1 MKGRKMFLALA
12 GLCVLGAVL
21 LGSAISAQGQEKK
34 RRPTTGRGMNA
45 EERAKRTAD
54 RMKERLGVTDAE
66 WKAIGP
72 KVMKVSTLSR
82 QLSSYGGWG
91 RTRRPRP
98 AATED
103 RGGGGKRRPGRADR
117 ERGGG
122 RGREQTAVQKSGADL
137 RKVLANK
144 EAKPEEITK
153 ALAAYRKVRADAR
166 AELAEAKKEL
176 GKVVS
181 GRQEA
186 QLVLA
191 GLLD

>member
-1 MKGRKMFLALA
+1 MKGRKMFLPLV

-34 RRPTTGRGMNA
+34 RRPSPTRRMTA
-45 EERAKRTAD
+45 EEREKRTAD
-54 RMKERLGVTDAE
+54 RMKERLGMTDAD
-66 WKAIGP
+66 WKALGP
-72 KVMKVSTLSR
+72 KVMNVSTLSR
-82 QLSSYGGWG
+82 QLTSYGGWG

-98 AATED
+98 AATEGRG
-103 RGGGGKRRPGRADR
+103 RGGERRPDRAER

-122 RGREQTAVQKSGADL
+122 REQTALQKSGADL
-137 RKVLANK
+137 RKVLANT
-144 EAKPEEITK
+144 EAKPEEIAK
-153 ALAAYRKVRADAR
+153 SLAAYRKIRADAK
-166 AELAEAKKEL
+166 AELAKAKKEL

-186 QLVLA
+186 QLVLV

>member
-1 MKGRKMFLALA
+1 MKGRKMFLPLV
-12 GLCVLGAVL
+12 GLCVLGAAL

-34 RRPTTGRGMNA
+34 VRPSTRRGMTA
-45 EERAKRTAD
+45 EEREKRTAD
-54 RMKERLGVTDAE
+54 RMKERLGVTEAQ
-66 WKAIGP
+66 WKALGP

-82 QLSSYGGWG
+82 QLSSYGGLG

-98 AATED
+98 AATEG
-103 RGGGGKRRPGRADR
+103 RGGGKRRPDRADR

-122 RGREQTAVQKSGADL
+122 RGREQTALQKSASGL

-153 ALAAYRKVRADAR
+153 GLAAYRKVRADAK
-166 AELAEAKKEL
+166 AELAKAKKGL
-176 GKVVS
+176 AKVVS
-181 GRQEA
+181 GRLEA
-186 QLVLA
+186 QLVLT